1 MGSKEKGQGGFATQD
16 DASTEVAADQEQIK
30 FERKTLDVP
39 REITQA
45 FMSMIRH
52 FGSEVEPFINIDEF
66 WSRDEYI
73 DYWRIQLEKHISEA
87 YLPGFEFESRKHF
100 MWHFQERD
108 DPFIL
113 LRGRSLET
121 HFETWLRSIMVPR
134 SVHYRSE
141 VAAAMHRWEEK
152 YRPRLEMRGLWK
164 ESMSWK
170 NRTMNVFTLATSDG
184 GYETSL
190 GVRTRSI
197 QRWRSEAQ
205 TWRDERRSGSVPSGW
220 CIDCIEFEGDEQL
233 RHDFEEFH
241 FDVPEHL
248 QGSAHY
254 RETWIWHPI
263 KGRPVPHCDEITFG
277 KPATSD
283 LWKKQWKAKRAKS

>member
-1 MGSKEKGQGGFATQD
+1 MGSERKGQGGFDALD
-16 DASTEVAADQEQIK
+16 DPTVQRILDQARTIADSRGIDSHEMI
-30 FERKTLDVP
+30 VW
-39 REITQA
+39 A
-45 FMSMIRH
+45 FRMMIQTI
-52 FGSEVEPFINIDEF
+52 GSSVEPFIDIQEF
-66 WSRDEYI
+66 WQRHEYI
-73 DYWRIQLEKHISEA
+73 NYWRKQLEKHIGET
-87 YLPGFEFESRKHF
+87 YLPGFTFESNKHF

-108 DPFIL
+108 DPYIL

-152 YRPRLEMRGLWK
+152 YRPRLERRGLWK

-170 NRTMNVFTLATSDG
+170 YRTMNVFKLATSDG
-184 GYETSL
+184 GYETCL

-197 QRWRSEAQ
+197 QRWRSEAR
-205 TWRDERRSGSVPSGW
+205 TWRDERRNGSAPSGW
-220 CIDCIEFEGDEQL
+220 YIDCIEFEGDEQL

-241 FDVPEHL
+241 FDVPKHL